1 MKIKDIKARAR
12 KLLLGNY
19 GILIASHFLVDMITT
34 GLAAAAAMVFL
45 GAVSVAISG
54 VGAAT
59 AASAMIFAVLVILGV
74 LVIYFLSLG
83 TTKLY
88 LNFCRRGRASINDLF
103 YAFKRGS
110 HPFKN
115 IAVGLLLFLICL
127 VPGLLIW
134 LLAIVA
140 LGLLTNSYT
149 VGAMVGYVLMI
160 LYIFY
165 MLLKYMYASVIVI
178 DKPETKIRAALKRS
192 ARLTKKRKL
201 RLLWL
206 CTFSFLLW
214 AIPIMLTFGLAS
226 LWIEPYISAAFFLF
240 YLRAEEECFPEDS
253 YGEASTEDISGSR
266 PYASED
272 PGAAPSA
279 PSEKASFE
287 AVLKE
292 ANIDVTAGAGSNEQ
306 TEDVSDAEPSDSS
319 EPNTA
324 GSDTDGE
331 SEAKKEQRPQKEPGV
346 SSQTETRTEAES
358 GGYSEGT
365 ETSGTSDLSHENK
378 AVEAP
383 EAETEDKKGEQ
394 S

>member
-115 IAVGLLLFLICL
+115 IAVGLLIFLICL

-134 LLAIVA
+134 LLAIIA

-253 YGEASTEDISGSR
+253 YGETSTEDISGSR

-272 PGAAPSA
+272 HGAA

-287 AVLKE
+287 TVLKE
-292 ANIDVTAGAGSNEQ
+292 ANIDVTAGAADAVSNEQ
-306 TEDVSDAEPSDSS
+306 TGAPDSPELS
-319 EPNTA
+319 MDGTA
-324 GSDTDGE
+324 ADDEFEAKEGPKPQPE
-331 SEAKKEQRPQKEPGV
+331 SEV
-346 SSQTETRTEAES
+346 SPQTEARTEAES
-358 GGYSEGT
+358 EGYSEGT
-365 ETSGTSDLSHENK
+365 ETSETSDLSPEDK

-383 EAETEDKKGEQ
+383 EAETEDKKEEQ

>member
-34 GLAAAAAMVFL
+34 GLAAAAAMIFL

-59 AASAMIFAVLVILGV
+59 AVAAMIFAVLVILGV

-134 LLAIVA
+134 LLAIIA

-214 AIPIMLTFGLAS
+214 GIPIMLTFGLAS

-266 PYASED
+266 ASASED
-272 PGAAPSA
+272 HGAA

-292 ANIDVTAGAGSNEQ
+292 ANIDVTAGAAGAVSNEQ
-306 TEDVSDAEPSDSS
+306 TEDVSDVEPSQSS

-331 SEAKKEQRPQKEPGV
+331 PEAKEEQRPQQEPEV

-365 ETSGTSDLSHENK
+365 ETSGTSVLSPENK

-383 EAETEDKKGEQ
+383 EAETEDKKEEQ